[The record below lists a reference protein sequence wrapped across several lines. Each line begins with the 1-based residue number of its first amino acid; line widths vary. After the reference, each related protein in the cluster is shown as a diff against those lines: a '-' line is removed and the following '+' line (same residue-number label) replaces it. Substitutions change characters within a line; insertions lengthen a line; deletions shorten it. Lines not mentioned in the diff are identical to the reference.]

1 MERNYLIFKV
11 LVRVCHYVKMF
22 FFTLN
27 CSLSVGGTN
36 VQAYQIATSG
46 ALPQGV
52 VMTTAGGA
60 IASQQQMSEEA
71 ARKRELRLLKNR

>member
-1 MERNYLIFKV
+1 M
-11 LVRVCHYVKMF
+11 
-22 FFTLN
+22 
-27 CSLSVGGTN
+27 GGTN